1 MTFSFNPESGLVLVQ
16 ALITGFAGKATINL
30 ALDTGASRT
39 LINEDILLSLGYDRS
54 QAVAQSKITTGSK
67 IESVAMIQ
75 LKSLFALNQEK
86 TEMIVV
92 CHTLPPSANID
103 GLLGLD
109 FFRGTNLNLD
119 FRTGEIFLS

>member
-1 MTFSFNPESGLVLVQ
+1 MIFSFNPGSGLVLVQ
-16 ALITGFAGKATINL
+16 ALITGVEGKATINI

-39 LINEDILLSLGYDRS
+39 LINEDILLSLGYNRS
-54 QAVAQSKITTGSK
+54 QAVGQSKITTGSK

-75 LKSLFALNQEK
+75 INRLFALNQER

-109 FFRGTNLNLD
+109 FFRSTNLNLD
-119 FRTGEIFLS
+119 FRNGEINLT

>member
-16 ALITGFAGKATINL
+16 ALIIGPNGKATINL
-30 ALDTGASRT
+30 ALDTGASKT

-67 IESVAMIQ
+67 VESVALIK
-75 LKSLFALNQEK
+75 LKSLFALNQER
-86 TEMIVV
+86 TGLIVV

-109 FFRGTNLNLD
+109 FFRSTNLNLD
-119 FRTGEIFLS
+119 FRAGEITLT